1 MGGGETWALLALFQD
16 ISFIDAPL
24 RPEYSECGPCIRAGL
39 HLLRTEVEGN
49 YSETFPA
56 SWHCCVAK
64 CMRQAPCHNKE
75 GLNEFKCQRTHQCG
89 NNIGNFKNSN
99 YFTRQK

>member
-49 YSETFPA
+49 YSEIFQQVGIA
-56 SWHCCVAK
+56 V
-64 CMRQAPCHNKE
+64 
-75 GLNEFKCQRTHQCG
+75 
-89 NNIGNFKNSN
+89 
-99 YFTRQK
+99 